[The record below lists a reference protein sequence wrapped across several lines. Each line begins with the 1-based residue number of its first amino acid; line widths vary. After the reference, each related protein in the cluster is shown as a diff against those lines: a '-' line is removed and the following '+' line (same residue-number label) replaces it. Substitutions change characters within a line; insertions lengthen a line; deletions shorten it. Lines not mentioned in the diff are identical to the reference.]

1 MFEIICD
8 PCNMKEGIFIS
19 KSILSSLNV
28 SYLNCS
34 SEALVRG
41 CFFFFVITM
50 EFGGVWEAS

>member
-28 SYLNCS
+28 SYLNLS
-34 SEALVRG
+34 KLTFVEG
-41 CFFFFVITM
+41 CIFFL
-50 EFGGVWEAS
+50 